1 MKITTY
7 NGERNL
13 TELAHRLFEIKGAGA
28 KARTQEIG
36 AALLAAN
43 PHLSDLKQVPEGTP
57 IVIPSLEVKAIP
69 KESHST
75 AAILIRQIREQL
87 DGLGKSLNDSVKQRA
102 KDIATTKKVMKDPD
116 FKKLIKSTPGTAER
130 LKQIAADATG
140 ELKKLDQ
147 LKENQEKGMSQL
159 GKDLDTFIKRFF

>member
-13 TELAHRLFEIKGAGA
+13 TDLAHRLFEIKGAGA
-28 KARTQEIG
+28 KTRTQEIE

-43 PHLSDLKQVPEGTP
+43 PHLSDLKQVAEGTP
-57 IVIPSLEVKAIP
+57 IVIPSFEVEATP
-69 KESHST
+69 KESGST
-75 AAILIRQIREQL
+75 AATLIRQIREQL

-102 KDIATTKKVMKDPD
+102 KELAATKEIMKDRD
-116 FKKLIKSTPGTAER
+116 FKRLIKSTPGTAER
-130 LKQIAADATG
+130 LKQIAGNASD
-140 ELKKLDQ
+140 ELEKLDQ

-159 GKDLDTFIKRFF
+159 EKDLDTFIKRFF